1 MPRIRAYRA
10 VAARPRARRP
20 SSAACPLSA
29 RLRFVPRTT
38 IAKRPQGRA
47 APAPVPER
55 SRSSATYCQRIVAIA
70 ARNQGDDAMI
80 RQARDAPRAVGKSP
94 IRSLRCAAACSM
106 IACGHCHTGRKPLNK
121 FIAFAFI
128 LGLSG
133 TAVQAMPLA
142 PEQAPASMTIKVAGG
157 CGIGF
162 HRGPYGG
169 CRPNGREVVVV
180 PGAAVVVAP
189 GPGPCGGRGRHR
201 VCGIDGRCVMVCN

>member
-1 MPRIRAYRA
+1 M
-10 VAARPRARRP
+10 
-20 SSAACPLSA
+20 
-29 RLRFVPRTT
+29 
-38 IAKRPQGRA
+38 
-47 APAPVPER
+47 
-55 SRSSATYCQRIVAIA
+55 
-70 ARNQGDDAMI
+70 
-80 RQARDAPRAVGKSP
+80 
-94 IRSLRCAAACSM
+94 
-106 IACGHCHTGRKPLNK
+106 NK

-169 CRPNGREVVVV
+169 CRPNRGDVVVV

-189 GPGPCGGRGRHR
+189 GPGPCGGRGRHQ